1 MFTGLVAGV
10 GRVVS
15 CASTPDGSRIEVES
29 SLAGELSLGDSVAVN
44 GACLSATSVEGSRF
58 AADVVA
64 ETLRRTTL
72 GDLAV
77 GSRVNLEL
85 PLRAS
90 DRLGG
95 HVVLGHVD
103 GTATVSELREA
114 GEVVFEIEPGL
125 ARYVVEK
132 GSIALDGVSLTVAK
146 IDGSAVTIAL
156 IPETRRSTT
165 LGFVT
170 IGSRVNVEVD
180 ILAKHVEKLVAGSG
194 SRPAAGA
201 PEPGGATR

>member
-1 MFTGLVAGV
+1 MFTGLVAYLGTVV
-10 GRVVS
+10 GLETR
-15 CASTPDGSRIEVES
+15 AGGSRLTIAS
-29 SLAGELSLGDSVAVN
+29 DRLTDDLSVGDSISVS
-44 GACLSATSVEGSRF
+44 GACLTAVSVDESRF
-58 AADVVA
+58 VADVVA

-72 GDLAV
+72 GELAV

-103 GTATVSELREA
+103 GVATVLELRA
-114 GEVVFEIEPGL
+114 DDSVVFEIDRSL

-132 GSIALDGVSLTVAK
+132 GSIALDGISLTVASV
-146 IDGSAVTIAL
+146 DESSVTIAL

-165 LGFVT
+165 LGFVK

-180 ILAKHVEKLVAGSG
+180 ILAKHVEKLVA
-194 SRPAAGA
+194 A
-201 PEPGGATR
+201 

>member
-1 MFTGLVAGV
+1 MFTGLVASVGSVASVEAGV
-10 GRVVS
+10 G
-15 CASTPDGSRIEVES
+15 GSRLQITTDVAKD
-29 SLAGELSLGDSVAVN
+29 LAVGDSVAVN
-44 GACLSATSVEGSRF
+44 GTCLSATSVDDSIF
-58 AADVVA
+58 WADVVR

-72 GDLAV
+72 GDLVV
-77 GSRVNLEL
+77 GSSVNLEL

-103 GTATVSELREA
+103 GVASVTELRDD
-114 GEVVFEIEPGL
+114 GEVVFELAPGL

-132 GSIALDGVSLTVAK
+132 GSIALDGVSLTVAA
-146 IDGSAVTIAL
+146 IDGDAVTVAL

-180 ILAKHVEKLVAGSG
+180 ILAKHVEKLVA
-194 SRPAAGA
+194 A
-201 PEPGGATR
+201 